1 MRDMTL
7 GQYYPADSFTH
18 KLDPRVKLLLV
29 IAFIVMVFLV
39 KNLIAYSAIILC
51 VVIGTLVSR
60 IPLIKVL
67 KSIKGIIFL
76 VLFTAVLNLI
86 FHKGETVLWS
96 WWRITISVEGIFFSL
111 KMALRLIL
119 LVAGTTLLTYTTT
132 PTGLTDGIESLM
144 YPLKL
149 IKVPTHDIAV
159 IMSIALRF
167 IPILSEEVD
176 KIMMAQKAR
185 GASFD
190 TGGIV
195 KRAKAL
201 LPVLIPLF
209 VSAFRRAD
217 ELALAL
223 DARCYNATPN
233 RTRYQVM
240 KLSYR
245 DVIAMLGTAVF
256 LVSVIA
262 LNMNFWGAYVP
273 PENLWWLFS

>member
-60 IPLIKVL
+60 IPLFKVL

-132 PTGLTDGIESLM
+132 PTGLTDGMESLM

-245 DVIAMLGTAVF
+245 DVIAVLGTAVF

>member
-1 MRDMTL
+1 
-7 GQYYPADSFTH
+7 
-18 KLDPRVKLLLV
+18 
-29 IAFIVMVFLV
+29 
-39 KNLIAYSAIILC
+39 
-51 VVIGTLVSR
+51 
-60 IPLIKVL
+60 
-67 KSIKGIIFL
+67 
-76 VLFTAVLNLI
+76 
-86 FHKGETVLWS
+86 
-96 WWRITISVEGIFFSL
+96 
-111 KMALRLIL
+111 
-119 LVAGTTLLTYTTT
+119 
-132 PTGLTDGIESLM
+132 
-144 YPLKL
+144 
-149 IKVPTHDIAV
+149 
-159 IMSIALRF
+159 
-167 IPILSEEVD
+167 
-176 KIMMAQKAR
+176 MMAQKAR

-245 DVIAMLGTAVF
+245 DVIAVLGTAVF

>member
-132 PTGLTDGIESLM
+132 PMGLTDGMESLM

-245 DVIAMLGTAVF
+245 DVIAVLGTAVF